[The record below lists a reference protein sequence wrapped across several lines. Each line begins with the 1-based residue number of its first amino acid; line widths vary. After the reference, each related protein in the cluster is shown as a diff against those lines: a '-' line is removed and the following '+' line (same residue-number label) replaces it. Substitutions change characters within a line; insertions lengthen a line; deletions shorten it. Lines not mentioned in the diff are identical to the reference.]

1 MTKRLK
7 SIMII
12 DDNEFDCYITSKL
25 INSHDDTID
34 IMEFNSSV
42 TALQYLQEF
51 QNDTKKLPNLIF
63 LDIYMPLM
71 DGFEFIEHFNQFS
84 KVLTDYTKIC
94 IVSSTIDDYYINK
107 AKLDANVLFTSKP
120 ISKEFIASLIF

>member
-1 MTKRLK
+1 MSKDLK

-25 INSHDDTID
+25 INSHDAKID

-51 QNDTKKLPNLIF
+51 QNDTKKLPNLILF
-63 LDIYMPLM
+63 RYLYAF
-71 DGFEFIEHFNQFS
+71 DGWF
-84 KVLTDYTKIC
+84 
-94 IVSSTIDDYYINK
+94 
-107 AKLDANVLFTSKP
+107 
-120 ISKEFIASLIF
+120 

>member
-51 QNDTKKLPNLIF
+51 LR
-63 LDIYMPLM
+63 
-71 DGFEFIEHFNQFS
+71 NQ
-84 KVLTDYTKIC
+84 IR
-94 IVSSTIDDYYINK
+94 
-107 AKLDANVLFTSKP
+107 A
-120 ISKEFIASLIF
+120 